1 LSSNFGKQEN
11 PSRRFFALSLLG
23 AAFTGICILFIAA
36 FIWFQ
41 PDQLSLSDRYF
52 PSPTV
57 TSTRTPTPN
66 LTAMQRVIQATSTS
80 QAIQTTIAHADRH
93 WNILISDGFNSN
105 KNNWELNNEDG
116 YAKITR
122 TITGVYR
129 WKATSKK
136 GFHYYVTADT
146 KSVGDFLLE
155 VEAQKTEGTRS
166 SDYGL
171 IFREDTRG
179 NFYYFGINDDSFFVS
194 LNYNNKWIYIIDWIS
209 SSAITPTTP
218 NRLTVTANG
227 SHFTF
232 LINDQL
238 VANATDTR
246 IPRGTTGL
254 AIQIHQSDRQAT
266 FEFDNFELREP

>member
-1 LSSNFGKQEN
+1 
-11 PSRRFFALSLLG
+11 LSLLG
-23 AAFTGICILFIAA
+23 AAFAGICILFIAA

-57 TSTRTPTPN
+57 TP
-66 LTAMQRVIQATSTS
+66 
-80 QAIQTTIAHADRH
+80 
-93 WNILISDGFNSN
+93 
-105 KNNWELNNEDG
+105 
-116 YAKITR
+116 
-122 TITGVYR
+122 
-129 WKATSKK
+129 
-136 GFHYYVTADT
+136 
-146 KSVGDFLLE
+146 
-155 VEAQKTEGTRS
+155 
-166 SDYGL
+166 
-171 IFREDTRG
+171 
-179 NFYYFGINDDSFFVS
+179 
-194 LNYNNKWIYIIDWIS
+194 
-209 SSAITPTTP
+209 TPTTP